1 MPTAQTMLTRL
12 NASFGTGL
20 NDLPLELFEQGTKL
34 SRAAAAMELDQDG
47 LAAYLDRIPEGVH
60 EAIRGAIYSAL
71 SRDQRQMVTFAWAP
85 AFDWEVTVWDVGDTK
100 VTRGGMTILVKSPYD
115 R

>member
-1 MPTAQTMLTRL
+1 MMTRL

-20 NDLPLELFEQGTKL
+20 DELPLEYFEQGTKL
-34 SRAAAAMELDQDG
+34 SRAAAALELDQEG
-47 LAAYLDRIPEGVH
+47 LAAYLDRIPDGVH

-71 SRDQRQMVTFAWAP
+71 ERSPRQLVTFAWAP

>member
-1 MPTAQTMLTRL
+1 MPTAQTNLTRL
-12 NASFGTGL
+12 NASFGSGL
-20 NDLPLELFEQGTKL
+20 ADIPLEHFEQGTRL
-34 SRAAAAMELDQDG
+34 SRAAATLNVNEDG

-60 EAIRGAIYSAL
+60 EAIRAAIYSAL
-71 SRDQRQMVTFAWAP
+71 AREPRQMVTFAWAP